1 METLI
6 VRLDSPASKTKVREA
21 LKMFR
26 GVTGISDKLTISDI
40 ESLADD
46 KLVKEMRKADKTA
59 LLSYEE
65 GKIEI
70 ENIKK
75 RLRK

>member
-6 VRLDSPASKTKVREA
+6 IRLDSPASKTNVREA
-21 LKMFR
+21 LKMIR

-40 ESLADD
+40 ESLADE
-46 KLVKEMRKADKTA
+46 KLVNEMKKADKTA

-65 GKIEI
+65 GKREI

-75 RLRK
+75 KLNK